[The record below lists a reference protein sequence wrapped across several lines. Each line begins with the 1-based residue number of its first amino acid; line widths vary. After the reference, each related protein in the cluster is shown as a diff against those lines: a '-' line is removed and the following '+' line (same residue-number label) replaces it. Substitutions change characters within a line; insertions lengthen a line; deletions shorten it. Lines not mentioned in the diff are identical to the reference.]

1 MLCNVFVNFFH
12 MQEVMETF
20 TSVMRGYKK
29 PVLTVGTFVLVC
41 ASPLILVVVKS
52 NSHQGEHGNKSQ
64 NPKSRHTSHE
74 GTLDYRGNCS
84 VFLFIYFFLVKH
96 LQPEF
101 YCGKFLS
108 DLFSLVLKLLF
119 LVVNPWVSSKA
130 IFQETPAGK
139 YFPTGFLKPY
149 IVSNN
154 RAFSK

>member
-1 MLCNVFVNFFH
+1 M
-12 MQEVMETF
+12 
-20 TSVMRGYKK
+20 SAMRGYKK
-29 PVLTVGTFVLVC
+29 LLLTVGTFVYGC
-41 ASPLILVVVKS
+41 ASPLILVVIKS
-52 NSHQGEHGNKSQ
+52 NSHQGEQGNKSQ
-64 NPKSRHTSHE
+64 NPKSRHTSPLKVHQITE
-74 GTLDYRGNCS
+74 ETSQY
-84 VFLFIYFFLVKH
+84 FYFIYFFLVKH

-108 DLFSLVLKLLF
+108 DLFSLVLLLLF

-154 RAFSK
+154 RAFPKCLAQVALW